1 MYGAPRQ
8 PLMTTHVPVEA
19 TSGANA
25 PVAHGRSPG
34 LVPLLP
40 GFAVTAA
47 LAVLLVTRPE
57 LMGAPVTVL
66 LIGAAAL
73 TIIAGVRLVLGPPT
87 ATTADRPDQSAEAR
101 LGAAMNQAW
110 DVVITLDRAGIVRSS
125 TDGVAR
131 LTEYPAVEMVGSPFT
146 DHVDARDRKRIAWEL
161 SADATWSRSEPRVL
175 EFRMLRRDFTPIDV
189 EAILVDL
196 GDDPLKGGAIISIRD
211 VAERRLY
218 ESDLRRQAFHDPLTG
233 LANRGHFFDRVE
245 HAVERCLRSGT
256 RISVLYLDLDGFK
269 RINDS
274 LGHAFGDRVL
284 AVIGERMTWSVRGG
298 DMVARLGGDEFAVLL
313 EEQATPEIALAVAER
328 IQESVATPIN
338 VDGHHVRVG
347 VSIGIASSGTL
358 GEADAAVAREPLAI
372 GALADELVRN
382 ADVAMY
388 ESKHGGKERVATY
401 EPAMRLATTLRLDTE
416 TALREAIDEHQ
427 FIVHY
432 QPIVDLA
439 SGRIVSMEA
448 LARWRRPGMGLV
460 SPAGFIAI
468 AEETGLVR
476 AMGAQLLRA
485 SCATAAAWAG
495 IGSVDLAV
503 NLSPRQIDDPLLV
516 GIVERALV
524 ETGLDPRRLVF
535 EITES
540 LLLDEGALT
549 IGRLDQLRA
558 MGIRFAIDDFG
569 TGYSSLSYLEQLP
582 VDILK
587 IDRSFVVGLAAA
599 PRRTVLLRA
608 VVAMAGAFGLTT
620 VAEGVETAQQLAL
633 VRELGCDNVQGF
645 FLAAPTGADQAVELL
660 GQDAASG
667 GVFAGLLA
675 ARPALVDRP
684 ATGRGSGAVHA
695 SARGGGGARAAARR
709 PR

>member
-1 MYGAPRQ
+1 
-8 PLMTTHVPVEA
+8 MTTQVPAEA
-19 TSGANA
+19 TTRVRARKADGR
-25 PVAHGRSPG
+25 AHR

-40 GFAVTAA
+40 GIAVTSAI
-47 LAVLLVTRPE
+47 AVLLVTRSE
-57 LMGAPVTVL
+57 LIGAPVTVL

-73 TIIAGVRLVLGPPT
+73 TIVAGVRLFLGPS
-87 ATTADRPDQSAEAR
+87 AARSADRADQSAEAR
-101 LGAAMNQAW
+101 LGAAMDQAW
-110 DVVITLDRAGIVRSS
+110 DVVITLDRAGTVRTSS
-125 TDGVAR
+125 DGVAR
-131 LTEYPAVEMVGSPFT
+131 LTEYPAAEMVGSPFT

-161 SADATWSRSEPRVL
+161 SADATWPRSDPRVL

-196 GDDPLKGGAIISIRD
+196 GDDPLKGGTIISIRD

-218 ESDLRRQAFHDPLTG
+218 ESDLRRQAFHDQLTG

-245 HAVERCLRSGT
+245 HAVERCLRSGS

-284 AVIGERMTWSVRGG
+284 AVIGERLTWSVRGG

-328 IQESVATPIN
+328 IQESVATPIS

-358 GEADAAVAREPLAI
+358 GEVDTAVARETLAI

-416 TALREAIDEHQ
+416 TALREAVDEHQ

-524 ETGLDPRRLVF
+524 ESGLDPRRLVF

-587 IDRSFVVGLAAA
+587 IDRSFVIGLAAA
-599 PRRTVLLRA
+599 TRRTVLLRA

-620 VAEGVETAQQLAL
+620 VAECVETAQQLAL

-645 FLAAPTGADQAVELL
+645 FLAAPTGADQAMELL

-667 GVFAGLLA
+667 GAFAGLVATRPDLVG
-675 ARPALVDRP
+675 RPAAVGRP
-684 ATGRGSGAVHA
+684 ATVGRGGGGAGHI